1 MNKSGRKLSRL
12 EIFVIIISLA
22 ILGYILYMYLFDA
35 KIEEKLKNE
44 AKAQEEI
51 QESLTDAY
59 KQINEMRTQQA
70 QLLRAEEAKLREMP
84 SYPAVNKES
93 TVVDAILEQVGENI
107 VTKPSDPIRTDDQ
120 VRRSMKFNFITYNYD
135 NVLWAID
142 QISNCDYR
150 CLIDE
155 AKCNE
160 GKTTSGWNDDKAKTV
175 YDVEIRLT
183 FYETMYGGYADEALK
198 ESKKK

>member
-59 KQINEMRTQQA
+59 KQIREMRTQQA
-70 QLLRAEEAKLREMP
+70 QMLRAEEAKLREMP
-84 SYPAVNKES
+84 SYPAVNEEV
-93 TVVDAILEQVGENI
+93 TVLDSIL
-107 VTKPSDPIRTDDQ
+107 KPALDTDFKHSDPVRTDDQ
-120 VRRSMKFNFITYNYD
+120 VRRGMKVQFKTYSYEYIIS
-135 NVLWAID
+135 VID
-142 QISNCDYR
+142 QISNCAYR

-155 AKCNE
+155 VRCTE

-183 FYETMYGGYADEALK
+183 FYETMYGGRADEALK